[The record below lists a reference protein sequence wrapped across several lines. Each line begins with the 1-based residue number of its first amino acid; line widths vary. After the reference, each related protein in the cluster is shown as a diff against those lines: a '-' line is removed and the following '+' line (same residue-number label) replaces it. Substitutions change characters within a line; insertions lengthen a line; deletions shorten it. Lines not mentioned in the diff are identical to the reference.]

1 MKRFK
6 IILRMALRLVLVAFL
21 IGVGYYLVHTYQILK
36 QVHKLEPQVVQVLEE
51 NEMTEY
57 RDLVLAIIVTES
69 KGLGLDPMQSSE
81 SVYGESGSIVDKK
94 ESIEQGIAFLNEAM
108 KQSKASDCD
117 IWTAVQAYNF
127 GLDYIDYVAEN
138 GGVTTVELAEQYSR
152 DTLAPLLGNSEQGQY
167 RYLKLHSL
175 IYNGGYLYHNGGNFF
190 YAEIVK
196 MNQKKIQLTNFLF

>member
-6 IILRMALRLVLVAFL
+6 IILRIALRLVLVAFL

-81 SVYGESGSIVDKK
+81 SVYGESDSIVDKK

-108 KQSKASDCD
+108 KQSKASNCD

-196 MNQKKIQLTNFLF
+196 MNQKKIQLTNCLF